1 MRAQNAL
8 IGVPG
13 GILGD
18 GSFPFELQKDLMLPK
33 LVAGIV
39 EQEGGAVKLKASA
52 ALSRSC

>member
-8 IGVPG
+8 IGVPE

-33 LVAGIV
+33 LMAGIV
-39 EQEGGAVKLKASA
+39 EQEGGAKLKASA